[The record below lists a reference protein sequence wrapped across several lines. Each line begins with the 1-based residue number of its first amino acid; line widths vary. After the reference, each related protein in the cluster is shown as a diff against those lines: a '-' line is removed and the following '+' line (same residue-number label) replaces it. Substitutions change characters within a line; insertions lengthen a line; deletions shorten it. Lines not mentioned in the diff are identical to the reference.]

1 MYLDLVESL
10 KIRYDWEKGVNVYEF
25 NWIFKH
31 LSTALEHCGEK
42 RKRGENTWSNELKIE
57 NLRRKI
63 LKSGKL

>member
-63 LKSGKL
+63 LD